1 MAAVYKIGSKWRAD
15 WIDNRGVRHRLR
27 FETEKAAQ
35 AYINSIASRTFRSLL
50 NQNERDR
57 DQANNRDQDESAM
70 SQLDKNSLSQDDD
83 EASPFVSFQGT
94 GVAELNDD
102 KPMSS
107 DDKAVLLPAKAVPLS
122 SKSALPSNK
131 SVFGDIRH
139 RQKRAFLWGF
149 AQTGSINESAKIA
162 DIHRDS
168 HYIWLKKDETYAEAF
183 KLATIMAGNVFEDE
197 VYRRAFSGDER
208 SVFHK
213 GKKVGS
219 YKIYSDLLA
228 IFALKGIFPEKYRD
242 NQPGVSFQGPT
253 QINITIKNESS
264 LPSPQ
269 DFISCSE
276 EKETKD

>member
-15 WIDNRGVRHRLR
+15 WTDEKGIRHRLR

-50 NQNERDR
+50 NQNSAGEKKVTMYDKEDSDLLR
-57 DQANNRDQDESAM
+57 DQASEQDEQAM
-70 SQLDKNSLSQDDD
+70 SQNDND
-83 EASPFVSFQGT
+83 EALLSSFVPFQGSQ
-94 GVAELNDD
+94 LNDD

-107 DDKAVLLPAKAVPLS
+107 NDKAVLLPANGLR
-122 SKSALPSNK
+122 K
-131 SVFGDIRH
+131 SVFRHVRH
-139 RQKRAFLWGF
+139 RQRRAFLWAF
-149 AQTGSINESAKIA
+149 SQTGQIRESARIA
-162 DIHRDS
+162 GCDRDS
-168 HYIWLKKDETYAEAF
+168 HYHWLKDEAYAEAF
-183 KLATIMAGNVFEDE
+183 KLATIMAGNSFEDE

-208 SVFHK
+208 LVFHK

-264 LPSPQ
+264 LPSSQ